1 MGLAQQA
8 LAGFL
13 TGQREDSG
21 TAPLTVA
28 AAIRAYEKTRENL
41 PTAHTRTAIWR
52 RLEAHLGRHMASE
65 LDNTLVQ
72 RDFIKPRLK
81 DAHPGTVRKEACFL
95 LAVLRLAHDNGHLD
109 RVPKFQL
116 PPVSPPRERWLTP
129 TELDRLEAAAP
140 DFRTRLFI
148 AIARYTGARM
158 AAIQELTWARVDLE
172 QKVIDFGAGLGKK
185 RRARGVPIAAQLLL
199 LLKEAKLRAGGEK
212 LVIGPVSVRRGFLA
226 AAARAGL
233 EGVYPHVLRHSL
245 ASNAAQRGV
254 ALHLVAQVLGNTVAV
269 VEKTYAKYRPEA
281 LSAVVENEPKANESR
296 AFSGA

>member
-1 MGLAQQA
+1 
-8 LAGFL
+8 
-13 TGQREDSG
+13 
-21 TAPLTVA
+21 VA

-129 TELDRLEAAAP
+129 AELDRLEAAAP

-185 RRARGVPIAAQLLL
+185 RRARGDRPRLRPPRLPGRGCAG
-199 LLKEAKLRAGGEK
+199 RAGG
-212 LVIGPVSVRRGFLA
+212 GVSARIAPLPGLQRRPARRGTALGRPGA
-226 AAARAGL
+226 GEHRRSGRKDVCEIPAGGVVGRCRKRAKS
-233 EGVYPHVLRHSL
+233 ER
-245 ASNAAQRGV
+245 
-254 ALHLVAQVLGNTVAV
+254 
-269 VEKTYAKYRPEA
+269 
-281 LSAVVENEPKANESR
+281 EP
-296 AFSGA
+296 GI